1 MIWFLRIAFTVVL
14 LSMLGVTTWAGNHTA
29 IWAIP
34 REVYGHP
41 WFVATLFD
49 TYFAFLTFYV
59 WLAYK
64 ETGLLAKLL
73 WLVAILLLGNIAMAA
88 YMLWKLSRLP
98 SNAPL
103 EALLLR
109 TPRN

>member
-1 MIWFLRIAFTVVL
+1 MIWTLRTAFTVVL
-14 LSMLGVTTWAGNHTA
+14 LSMLAVTTWAGNHTA
-29 IWAIP
+29 IWSIP
-34 REVYGHP
+34 RDVYGHP

-59 WLAYK
+59 WVAYK
-64 ETGLLAKLL
+64 ETGTAARLL

-88 YMLWKLSRLP
+88 YLLRKLFQLP

-109 TPRN
+109 KSAR

>member
-1 MIWFLRIAFTVVL
+1 MIWFLRIAFSLVL
-14 LSMLGVTTWAGNHTA
+14 LSMLAVTTWAGNSTPL
-29 IWAIP
+29 WAIP
-34 REVYGHP
+34 REVYAHP

-64 ETGLLAKLL
+64 ETGLARRLV

-88 YMLWKLSRLP
+88 YLLWKLFQLRP
-98 SNAPL
+98 DAPL

-109 TPRN
+109 APSK

>member
-1 MIWFLRIAFTVVL
+1 MIWFLRIAFTLVL
-14 LSMLGVTTWAGNHTA
+14 LSMLGVTTWAGSHTA
-29 IWAIP
+29 LWAIP
-34 REVYGHP
+34 REVYSHP

-64 ETGLLAKLL
+64 ETSLAARLL
-73 WLVAILLLGNIAMAA
+73 WLLAILLLGNIAMAA
-88 YMLWKLSRLP
+88 YLLWKLFRLP

-109 TPRN
+109 KPGN